1 MDHVPFEPTDRSSRL
16 RADIRIGL
24 DELDAGAGRGIGHRG
39 TDSPSSRRA
48 RASQMTEILFYHLQ
62 RQLIERVLPMLLEKS
77 LARDR
82 ADHYEK

>member
-1 MDHVPFEPTDRSSRL
+1 
-16 RADIRIGL
+16 
-24 DELDAGAGRGIGHRG
+24 
-39 TDSPSSRRA
+39 
-48 RASQMTEILFYHLQ
+48 MTEILFHHLQ